1 MIYRSISRNVNGPFR
16 TPAAADEPL
25 MEPRAVTEA
34 EQLVA
39 AENVPDRKIGVEASK
54 SLKAFRQNW
63 IDHDRLAG
71 HLHERDDLRHEAAA
85 GPLRSQGR
93 TGC

>member
-1 MIYRSISRNVNGPFR
+1 MVPPFR